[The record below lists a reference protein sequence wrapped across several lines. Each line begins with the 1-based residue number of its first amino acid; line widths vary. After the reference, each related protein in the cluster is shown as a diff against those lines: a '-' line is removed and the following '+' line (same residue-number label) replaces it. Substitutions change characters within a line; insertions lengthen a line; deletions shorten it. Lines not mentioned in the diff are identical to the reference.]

1 MSESLLQSLNEG
13 ILTLTINRPDKLNAL
28 NAALI
33 LQLNQ
38 ALKEA
43 SANQAVR
50 VIIITGS
57 GSKAF
62 VAGAD
67 ISEFANYSVE
77 EGKKLSAD
85 GHKLLFNYIENLNKP
100 VIAAVNGFALGGGF
114 ELALSC
120 HVRVGS
126 KSAKVG
132 FPEVNLGVIPGYG
145 GTQRLSM
152 LCGKGKAFELILTAD
167 MLGAEQALGLG
178 LFNHVVEESE
188 LLDFCKAMAKRMIS
202 KSPNAIQRA
211 IRAINAQHPS
221 PSDAYS
227 TEIDQFGLCFGT
239 PDFIEGTT
247 AFLEKR
253 KPDFSHG
260 LVH

>member
-1 MSESLLQSLNEG
+1 MSENLLSDLKDG
-13 ILTLTINRPDKLNAL
+13 ILVLTINRPDKLNAL

-33 LQLNQ
+33 LDINQ

-43 SANQAVR
+43 SANPSVR

-114 ELALSC
+114 ELALAC
-120 HVRVGS
+120 HIRVGAR
-126 KSAKVG
+126 SARVG

-167 MLGAEQALGLG
+167 IVGAEPALQLG
-178 LFNHVVEESE
+178 LFNHVVEDAE
-188 LLDFCKAMAKRMIS
+188 LLDFCKSIAVKMIS
-202 KSPNAIQRA
+202 KSPNAIHRA
-211 IRAINAQHPS
+211 IRAINAQNPS
-221 PSDAYS
+221 PSEAYH